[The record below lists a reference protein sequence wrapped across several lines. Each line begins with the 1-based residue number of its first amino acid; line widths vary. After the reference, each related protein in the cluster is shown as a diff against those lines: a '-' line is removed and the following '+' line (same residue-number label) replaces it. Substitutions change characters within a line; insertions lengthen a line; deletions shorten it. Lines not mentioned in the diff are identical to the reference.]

1 MAQRCQNSTKPPR
14 VCHRCRARSA
24 KGGLTSGANAKP
36 TIPVSKAKPTPASPI
51 LTGSGRKKPW
61 SSPPR
66 RTPRQSLQ
74 LQEMASTC
82 EDAVR
87 RIDQLSAA
95 TQQLLKELGLSS
107 VGGVGRSPSRTRP
120 NPFADMCPVP
130 TRTFI
135 AAGAAQEPQE
145 PTVPLPCLPTYS
157 QPATARNM
165 LQPSQVSI
173 RAETERQRMFSSPS
187 VAFQRLEQS
196 LASYVPSP
204 LSAGRMVVAC
214 GRCLDLR
221 ELLPAFASNME
232 ANTAQRERIAEGLAS
247 RQISQELLNVYR
259 RFDPTASEL
268 TWSHGRLRDF
278 VKACFAELA
287 VVSPTDSQIY
297 MVYTHFDPELM
308 MKLTALESISLV
320 EVLLR
325 ASLGP
330 EPPEPVVADESEQG
344 LNDHPTLLAEQWV
357 SQYVPLPVDGT
368 ISIAYSTGV
377 VIHFPEFSEMLQSL
391 ANLNK
396 PQRGNIL
403 YRIASCDLL
412 RHALQVF
419 KQCEDG
425 TGYLTWSDRRIE
437 GFVTEVFVQEGLV
450 PPTAQHVAAFYDK
463 FAELQPRLNASEC
476 LCLVDALFRALL
488 HAGTDT
494 NQKPTDPAAAHPH
507 VEAYAAEEPASGSPD
522 PGTQRENLATAA
534 LFAGDIRE
542 QEPLTAPEP
551 KPIAA
556 ARAWVASVAHGLP
569 FLEPLSGSHLSSA
582 ESFAE
587 LALQVYLEQPSALQ
601 GKLFYRGERQ
611 NEMES
616 FLSALFQR
624 ASLALR
630 QGQGLHPPAS
640 SLVLTVAEQ
649 IDLQGSGFLD
659 VTQCLLLSDGL
670 MRLAEKPGEDK
681 LACPGKHRKGG
692 AMGPFCAV
700 SVAGAAS
707 PVLDERTPQGV
718 RQHAP
723 PVDQETLQ
731 QVASKAFMTCDQSGH
746 GYLTWSEVRSFISM
760 IFRGLGLVN
769 HLTDSDI
776 YKLYARFDEEHTARL
791 GMDQCLRLA
800 RAAVPQSWP

>member
-1 MAQRCQNSTKPPR
+1 MAQRCQNSTKQPR

-24 KGGLTSGANAKP
+24 KGGMTSSANAKP

-61 SSPPR
+61 SSPQQ

-120 NPFADMCPVP
+120 NPFSDMCPVP
-130 TRTFI
+130 TRAFV
-135 AAGAAQEPQE
+135 AGAAQGGQE
-145 PTVPLPCLPTYS
+145 PTAPVPCLPTFS
-157 QPATARNM
+157 QPAAARNVV
-165 LQPSQVSI
+165 QPSQVSI
-173 RAETERQRMFSSPS
+173 REPATAHCPHMFSPPS

-204 LSAGRMVVAC
+204 LSAGRVILAC

-221 ELLPAFASNME
+221 ELWPAFASNMD

-330 EPPEPVVADESEQG
+330 EPMPADEPEHG
-344 LNDHPTLLAEQWV
+344 FDHPTFLAEQWV

-377 VIHFPEFSEMLQSL
+377 VIHFPDFSEMLQSL
-391 ANLNK
+391 ASLNK

-419 KQCEDG
+419 KHCEDG
-425 TGYLTWSDRRIE
+425 TGYLAWSDRQIE

-450 PPTAQHVAAFYDK
+450 PPTAQQVAAFYDK

-488 HAGTDT
+488 HAGTDR
-494 NQKPTDPAAAHPH
+494 QRPTDPAGHPH
-507 VEAYAAEEPASGSPD
+507 VEGFVAEEPTSGSPD
-522 PGTQRENLATAA
+522 PGTERESLATAA
-534 LFAGDIRE
+534 LFTGDVRE
-542 QEPLTAPEP
+542 QEPRTAQGEP

-582 ESFAE
+582 ERFAE
-587 LALQVYLEQPSALQ
+587 LALQVYLEQPSAMQ
-601 GKLFYRGERQ
+601 GKLFYTGERQ

-616 FLSALFQR
+616 FLSALFHR
-624 ASLALR
+624 ASLSLSN
-630 QGQGLHPPAS
+630 GPGLHGHGLHPPPS
-640 SLVLTVAEQ
+640 SLVSTVAEQ

-681 LACPGKHRKGG
+681 LGPGKHRKGG
-692 AMGPFCAV
+692 ATGPLCAV

-707 PVLDERTPQGV
+707 PVLDERTPQGI

-731 QVASKAFMTCDQSGH
+731 QVASKAFMTCDESGH

-769 HLTDSDI
+769 HLTESDI

-800 RAAVPQSWP
+800 RAAVPQSLP

>member
-1 MAQRCQNSTKPPR
+1 M
-14 VCHRCRARSA
+14 
-24 KGGLTSGANAKP
+24 TSSANAKP

-61 SSPPR
+61 SSP

-107 VGGVGRSPSRTRP
+107 VEGVGRSPSRTRL
-120 NPFADMCPVP
+120 NPFADTCSVP

-135 AAGAAQEPQE
+135 GAAQE

-157 QPATARNM
+157 QPATARNVG
-165 LQPSQVSI
+165 QPSQVPV
-173 RAETERQRMFSSPS
+173 RDPETERQRMFSPPS

-196 LASYVPSP
+196 LASYVPAP
-204 LSAGRMVVAC
+204 LSAGRVTLAC

-221 ELLPAFASNME
+221 ELLPAFASNMD
-232 ANTAQRERIAEGLAS
+232 ANTAQRERIAEGLAR
-247 RQISQELLNVYR
+247 RQISQELLNVYK

-297 MVYTHFDPELM
+297 MVYTHFDPELT

-330 EPPEPVVADESEQG
+330 EPMPDDSQHG
-344 LNDHPTLLAEQWV
+344 FDHPTLLAEQWV

-377 VIHFPEFSEMLQSL
+377 VIHFPDFSEMLQGL

-419 KQCEDG
+419 KHCEDG

-450 PPTAQHVAAFYDK
+450 PPTAQQVAAFYDK

-488 HAGTDT
+488 HAGTDR
-494 NQKPTDPAAAHPH
+494 QRPTDPAGHPH
-507 VEAYAAEEPASGSPD
+507 VEA
-522 PGTQRENLATAA
+522 
-534 LFAGDIRE
+534 F
-542 QEPLTAPEP
+542 
-551 KPIAA
+551 
-556 ARAWVASVAHGLP
+556 
-569 FLEPLSGSHLSSA
+569 
-582 ESFAE
+582 
-587 LALQVYLEQPSALQ
+587 
-601 GKLFYRGERQ
+601 
-611 NEMES
+611 
-616 FLSALFQR
+616 
-624 ASLALR
+624 
-630 QGQGLHPPAS
+630 
-640 SLVLTVAEQ
+640 VAE
-649 IDLQGSGFLD
+649 DKD
-659 VTQCLLLSDGL
+659 V
-670 MRLAEKPGEDK
+670 
-681 LACPGKHRKGG
+681 
-692 AMGPFCAV
+692 
-700 SVAGAAS
+700 
-707 PVLDERTPQGV
+707 
-718 RQHAP
+718 
-723 PVDQETLQ
+723 
-731 QVASKAFMTCDQSGH
+731 
-746 GYLTWSEVRSFISM
+746 
-760 IFRGLGLVN
+760 
-769 HLTDSDI
+769 
-776 YKLYARFDEEHTARL
+776 
-791 GMDQCLRLA
+791 
-800 RAAVPQSWP
+800 